1 MIVLTKAEIER
12 YLRDYD
18 DDEEIS
24 LDDLVRE
31 YEEANL
37 NVDDF
42 EQLLVNV
49 ARCQYCTY
57 FKKLKR
63 TRRLGCTTRNCVD
76 GSKFKH
82 RREV

>member
-1 MIVLTKAEIER
+1 MSKSECK
-12 YLRDYD
+12 
-18 DDEEIS
+18 
-24 LDDLVRE
+24 
-31 YEEANL
+31 NL

-49 ARCQYCTY
+49 ARCQYCEY
-57 FKKLKR
+57 FKKLKS